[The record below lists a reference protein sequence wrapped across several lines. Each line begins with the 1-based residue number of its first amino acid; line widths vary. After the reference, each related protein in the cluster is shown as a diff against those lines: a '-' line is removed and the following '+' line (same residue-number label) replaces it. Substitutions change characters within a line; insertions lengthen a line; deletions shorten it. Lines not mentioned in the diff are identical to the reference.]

1 MKKLLI
7 VFTLLIGF
15 SAFSQELTLE
25 KNKTKEIKLEN
36 GRFYIN
42 GTQIPSYEMKKIF
55 ASNLHSI
62 KLYKAAKSK
71 EAIGGTLLGLGS
83 AMTIVDLAIGLFSD
97 VKYPTVL
104 TYVGLSAIAV
114 SIPILTGRAA
124 KIKEAVKSYN
134 DDLKNTTA
142 AYHDYDLNALVN
154 QNGVGLQIK
163 F

>member
-1 MKKLLI
+1 MKKILTVFILL
-7 VFTLLIGF
+7 TGF
-15 SAFSQELTLE
+15 SAFSQGLTLE

-42 GTQIPSYEMKKIF
+42 GTQIPSYEMKKVF
-55 ASNLHSI
+55 ASNLHSV
-62 KLYKAAKSK
+62 KLYKEAKSK

-83 AMTIVDLAIGLFSD
+83 AMTLVDLAIGLFSN

-104 TYVGLSAIAV
+104 TYAGLSAIAV
-114 SIPILTGRAA
+114 SIPILSGRAS
-124 KIKEAVKSYN
+124 KINEAVKSYN
-134 DDLKNTTA
+134 DELKNTTA
-142 AYHDYDLNALVN
+142 ANTNFDINALVN